1 METRVRE
8 MQTPG
13 RLTEAELAQL
23 NPNDPTD
30 AAIIMSHYY
39 YEVLP
44 LHLVR
49 FNSFATASI

>member
-13 RLTEAELAQL
+13 RLSGDELTQL

-30 AAIIMSHYY
+30 AAVIMSHYY
-39 YEVLP
+39 YEVSCAL
-44 LHLVR
+44 
-49 FNSFATASI
+49 SIYLAH